1 MMKRK
6 LVVAATTTT
15 SAGDEMAAWRHIY
28 SIPPPLFLYFV
39 FFLPKMRCQ
48 KTCKLAFRDSAH
60 LGEKAR
66 ASDRSTAAAAALR
79 WRPLT
84 FIIII
89 ITIIILYI

>member
-66 ASDRSTAAAAALR
+66 ASDRSTAAAALR

-84 FIIII
+84 FIII
-89 ITIIILYI
+89 TIIILYI